1 MPSPHK
7 ITIGNLAVSTTG
19 NDITVSGTFT
29 TAAGVAITS
38 GTITFSM
45 YEEDGSTALTGVS
58 FPVSMSHTSG
68 GVWTAVL
75 QDTLVWP
82 TALVG
87 KCVFTATDGSG
98 NKRTKSVRLK
108 FGEDIN

>member
-1 MPSPHK
+1 MAHK
-7 ITIGNLAVSTTG
+7 ITIGNLAVTTTG
-19 NDITVSGTFT
+19 NDITVTGTFT

-38 GTITFSM
+38 GTVTFRV
-45 YEEDGSTALTGVS
+45 YEEDGATELAGVS

-82 TALVG
+82 TDKVG
-87 KCVFTATDGSG
+87 KVVFTAIDGSG
-98 NKRTKSVRLK
+98 NKRTKSVRVK
-108 FGEDIN
+108 FAEDIN